1 MQKVLIGYFKAKE
14 RFFECWPVL
23 LICINGQLRV
33 NLTTLYNDSIGS
45 VIQVFVNDLASG
57 SSYTAQTSMK
67 KKNCHL
73 FIGDELLWLNT
84 CSDFYRYC
92 VKLGVYT
99 GWRII
104 WAWCSQRWTHKQN
117 LYNNRKVHRHFW
129 RGFFF
134 STWSWTFIKEFFSPT
149 CCFK

>member
-1 MQKVLIGYFKAKE
+1 MLTSTFNLHK
-14 RFFECWPVL
+14 WP
-23 LICINGQLRV
+23 IKSEFNH
-33 NLTTLYNDSIGS
+33 TLQWQYWQCYPSLCEWFGLWIFIYSTN
-45 VIQVFVNDLASG
+45 FNE
-57 SSYTAQTSMK
+57 